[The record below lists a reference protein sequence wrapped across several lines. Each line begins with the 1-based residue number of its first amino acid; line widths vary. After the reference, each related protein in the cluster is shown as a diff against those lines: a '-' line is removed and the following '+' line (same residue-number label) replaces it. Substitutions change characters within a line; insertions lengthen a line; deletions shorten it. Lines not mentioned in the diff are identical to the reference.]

1 MHAHPFRS
9 IAHTPEQIIHNKLQW
24 EAKSKI
30 GSLENAHHKPGG
42 GDKKIESIKTEFK
55 DKAKPRVGSKDNV
68 KHVAGG
74 GDVKVSTRRD
84 LCYILGGMEDGCQL
98 GSADF

>member
-1 MHAHPFRS
+1 MAMPMPPGPLLT
-9 IAHTPEQIIHNKLQW
+9 IVLVLQIIHNKLQW

-68 KHVAGG
+68 KYTPGG
-74 GDVKVSTRRD
+74 GDVKV
-84 LCYILGGMEDGCQL
+84 
-98 GSADF
+98 